1 MNNRWRRVDRLK
13 ILEARSIDANSH
25 ELSLR
30 RTKKIIKEMAEAAD
44 EIYMS
49 QDSAEKLGEALRV
62 QAEAR
67 DMIQREEGPFGHQV
81 QRLKKAIKGFL
92 PRTITKYFRV

>member
-25 ELSLR
+25 DLSLR
-30 RTKKIIKEMAEAAD
+30 RTKKIIKEMAKAAD

-49 QDSAEKLGEALRV
+49 QDSAEKLGEALRA

-67 DMIQREEGPFGHQV
+67 DRIQREEGTFGHQIR
-81 QRLKKAIKGFL
+81 RLKVVLKGFL
-92 PRTITKYFRV
+92 PTAIKKYFR